1 MIKLAPPKHS
11 ISDSIQL
18 CTDGMSKREL
28 RGRINQGSGIIRES
42 AADYTI
48 KAGVGELFTIAPI
61 EGNED
66 SVVNSGIS
74 KREFVNLYEYYFR
87 NTNKPGREIY
97 DALMLSANER
107 CPFCGG
113 IGRPKN
119 LDHYLP
125 KAHFPQFSI
134 LPFNL
139 LPSCRDCNMDGK
151 GEHYATVYHEQI
163 IHPYLDKEC
172 FFQEQWVFARVLQGS
187 PCVLDFY
194 VSAPEEWEANDK
206 LRAIQHFKDF
216 DLSKRY
222 SIQATD
228 FITTA
233 VNMRRTFMN
242 GSTKEEFKA
251 FLLSYRSS
259 SFFINHWQAVASQAL
274 ANSDW
279 FCSEAHL

>member
-1 MIKLAPPKHS
+1 MIRLSPPKYS
-11 ISDSIQL
+11 INDAIQL
-18 CTDGMSKREL
+18 CTDGMSKKDL
-28 RGRINQGSGIIRES
+28 RDRIDQGSGIIRES
-42 AADYTI
+42 AADYSV
-48 KAGVGELFTIAPI
+48 KAVVGELFTIDPI
-61 EGNED
+61 GDDEE

-97 DALMLSANER
+97 DALMLSANEC

-113 IGRPKN
+113 LGRPKN

-134 LPFNL
+134 LPLNL

-151 GEHYATVYHEQI
+151 GDHYATVYHEQI

-172 FFQEQWVFARVLQGS
+172 FFLEQWVFARVLPGA
-187 PCVLDFY
+187 PCTLDFY
-194 VSAPEEWEANDK
+194 VSTPEEWEENDK
-206 LRAIQHFKDF
+206 LRATQHFKDF

-222 SIQATD
+222 SIQATNL
-228 FITTA
+228 ITT
-233 VNMRRTFMN
+233 VVHMRRTFMN
-242 GSTKEEFKA
+242 GTTAEEFKE
-251 FLLSYRSS
+251 FLLSYNNP
-259 SFFINHWQAVASQAL
+259 SFFINHWQVAASQAL

-279 FCSEAHL
+279 FCAEGHL

>member
-1 MIKLAPPKHS
+1 MIRLSPPKYS
-11 ISDSIQL
+11 INDAIQL
-18 CTDGMSKREL
+18 CTDGMSKKDL
-28 RGRINQGSGIIRES
+28 RDRIDQGSGIIRES
-42 AADYTI
+42 AADYSV
-48 KAGVGELFTIAPI
+48 KAVVGELFTIDPI
-61 EGNED
+61 GDDEE

-97 DALMLSANER
+97 DALMLSANEC

-113 IGRPKN
+113 LGRPKN

-134 LPFNL
+134 LPLNL

-151 GEHYATVYHEQI
+151 GDHYATVYHEQI

-172 FFQEQWVFARVLQGS
+172 FFLEQWVFARVLPGA
-187 PCVLDFY
+187 PCTLDFY
-194 VSAPEEWEANDK
+194 VSTPEEWEENDK
-206 LRAIQHFKDF
+206 LRATQHFKDF

-222 SIQATD
+222 SIQATNL
-228 FITTA
+228 ITT
-233 VNMRRTFMN
+233 VVHMRRTFMN
-242 GSTKEEFKA
+242 GTTAEEFKE
-251 FLLSYRSS
+251 FLLSYSNP
-259 SFFINHWQAVASQAL
+259 SFFINHWQVAASQAL

-279 FCSEAHL
+279 FCAEGHL